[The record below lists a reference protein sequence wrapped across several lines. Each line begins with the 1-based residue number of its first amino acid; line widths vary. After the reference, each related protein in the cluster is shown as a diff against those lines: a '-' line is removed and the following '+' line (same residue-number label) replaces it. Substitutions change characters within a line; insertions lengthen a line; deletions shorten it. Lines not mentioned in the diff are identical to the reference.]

1 MHRMLPLLLA
11 LLLVAGMAPPV
22 ITTATPPLATGLAS
36 MEWLRC
42 GDPSATRPPVV
53 FIHGTFHGAW
63 CWSEH
68 WMPRFAAAGL
78 ECHALSLRGTSG
90 SPCDSKSV
98 KIAEHVADLTSF
110 VEDVLPADSLPPIFV
125 GHSFGGATVLKYLE
139 AGGRASGAVLL
150 CSVPPSGNGPMTLRY
165 LRRSLKRAWLI
176 TAGIALKRCVKDA
189 AVARELFFDETMAD
203 AALASYMPRF
213 AADSRVGLDVRDF
226 AKNAPS
232 TRADNKGKA
241 DWLPRA
247 PPALVLGAARDCV
260 VDREGVEETARFIG
274 TAAEFVPLAHDVML
288 VDGWEAPADRIIGW
302 IEALGAID

>member
-1 MHRMLPLLLA
+1 M
-11 LLLVAGMAPPV
+11 
-22 ITTATPPLATGLAS
+22 
-36 MEWLRC
+36 
-42 GDPSATRPPVV
+42 
-53 FIHGTFHGAW
+53 
-63 CWSEH
+63 
-68 WMPRFAAAGL
+68 
-78 ECHALSLRGTSG
+78 
-90 SPCDSKSV
+90 
-98 KIAEHVADLTSF
+98 
-110 VEDVLPADSLPPIFV
+110 
-125 GHSFGGATVLKYLE
+125 
-139 AGGRASGAVLL
+139 
-150 CSVPPSGNGPMTLRY
+150 
-165 LRRSLKRAWLI
+165 KRAWLI
-176 TAGIALKRCVKDA
+176 TAGFALKRCVKDA

-302 IEALGAID
+302 IEALGAIG